1 MAKKGYH
8 TWPDGKKLH
17 PVRKKHRHG
26 GRVKKLKSG
35 YQRGP
40 SHEDGGIAGKV
51 KGTNELIE
59 FEGKEIIVN
68 EGENSAAS
76 KHKKGLLGLN
86 KNPDNY
92 KIVKLAKKGGSVKK
106 KYSAGTSVKTYSSG
120 GYVEGK

>member
-1 MAKKGYH
+1 M
-8 TWPDGKKLH
+8 
-17 PVRKKHRHG
+17 RKKHKHG

-40 SHEDGGIAGKV
+40 SHKDGGIAGKV

-59 FEGKEIIVN
+59 FEGKEIIIN

-76 KHKKGLLGLN
+76 KHKNKLLALN
-86 KNPDNY
+86 KNPDKY
-92 KIVKLAKKGGSVKK
+92 DIVKVAKKGGKVPNNPKK
-106 KYSAGTSVKTYSSG
+106 KAGVGYSVKTYSSC

>member
-1 MAKKGYH
+1 M
-8 TWPDGKKLH
+8 
-17 PVRKKHRHG
+17 RK
-26 GRVKKLKSG
+26 KKLKSG
-35 YQRGP
+35 YQKGP

-51 KGTNELIE
+51 KSTGELIE

-86 KNPDNY
+86 KNPDKY
-92 KIVKLAKKGGSVKK
+92 KIVKLEKGGSVKK
-106 KYSAGTSVKTYSSG
+106 KNSAGNSIKTYSSG